1 MRCLLDGGPLVA
13 GYSVSMWI
21 PKGAAPI
28 IGRYL
33 FEARSLL
40 EEMQYFKLDQNHFE
54 KIHQNKLLPK
64 GTFK

>member
-1 MRCLLDGGPLVA
+1 MRCLLDGGPLVG
-13 GYSVSMWI
+13 GYSVSVWI

-28 IGRYL
+28 RGRHL
-33 FEARSLL
+33 FEAWSLI
-40 EEMQYFKLDQNHFE
+40 EEMQYSKLNQNHFE